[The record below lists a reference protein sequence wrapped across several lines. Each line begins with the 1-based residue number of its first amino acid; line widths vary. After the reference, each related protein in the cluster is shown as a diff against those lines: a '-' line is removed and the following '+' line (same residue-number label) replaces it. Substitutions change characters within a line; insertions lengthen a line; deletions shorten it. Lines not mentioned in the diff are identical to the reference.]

1 MVLSGQGDPAGFKTP
16 ELKHSVWSV
25 IDVIVEIE
33 RDLSNSI
40 HSNSISGVKSIWTNL

>member
-16 ELKHSVWSV
+16 ELKHSVWYF

-33 RDLSNSI
+33 RDLTNSI
-40 HSNSISGVKSIWTNL
+40 QNTSISMVKSI

>member
-33 RDLSNSI
+33 RAYIILQFPE
-40 HSNSISGVKSIWTNL
+40 